1 MKTGN
6 YLISNLISRINFGAI
21 RRLRFIKV
29 ELNDTSLEILKILY
43 KQGVIRSFFIKND
56 KILIY
61 YKYYLSRIV
70 VKLSIISKPGNRIY
84 WSLNKLSRNNN
95 YYNFS
100 GFYIISTQK
109 GLYASDYCL
118 LQGHISGEILI
129 KVEV

>member
-6 YLISNLISRINFGAI
+6 HLISDLVSRINFGAI

-29 ELNDTSLEILKILY
+29 DLNDTVLEILKILY
-43 KQGVIRSFFIKND
+43 KQGAIRSFIIKND

-61 YKYYLSRIV
+61 YKFYLSKII

-84 WSLNKLSRNNN
+84 WSLNKLSKN
-95 YYNFS
+95 YNFYNFS

-118 LQGHISGEILI
+118 LQGRLSGEILI

>member
-6 YLISNLISRINFGAI
+6 HLISDLVSRINFGAI

-29 ELNDTSLEILKILY
+29 DLNDTVLEILKILY
-43 KQGVIRSFFIKND
+43 KQGAIRSFIIKHD

-61 YKYYLSRIV
+61 YKFYLSKII

-84 WSLNKLSRNNN
+84 WSLNKLSKN
-95 YYNFS
+95 YNFYNFS

-118 LQGHISGEILI
+118 LQGRLSGEILI